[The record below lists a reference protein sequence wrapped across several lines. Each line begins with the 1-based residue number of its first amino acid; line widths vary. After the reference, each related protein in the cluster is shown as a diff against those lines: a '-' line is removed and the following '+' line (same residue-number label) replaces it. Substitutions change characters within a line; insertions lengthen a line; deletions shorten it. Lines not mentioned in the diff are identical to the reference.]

1 MDSLVVLGTSVWG
14 CRVAVY
20 KHAGESNERSRV
32 QEIKTKD
39 KRDRFGA
46 LDPIWI
52 NGILFGCQG
61 HQFGPITAARATAKR
76 CPTAAWKR
84 NCDAIKYCSST
95 NLDADSFCTD
105 LQRGRKGRTVND
117 AKEPIS
123 ISTLTKR
130 LLRFDRSPPT
140 SSLVAFFTGLVLP
153 ASLAASP
160 LDVS

>member
-1 MDSLVVLGTSVWG
+1 VPITQGASTIKLKHGQPCGPEYYSMGLSSG
-14 CRVAVY
+14 CLQARWRI
-20 KHAGESNERSRV
+20 SRTNLINERSRV
-32 QEIKTKD
+32 QEIKTND
-39 KRDRFGA
+39 KRDRFDA

-123 ISTLTKR
+123 IST
-130 LLRFDRSPPT
+130 
-140 SSLVAFFTGLVLP
+140 
-153 ASLAASP
+153 
-160 LDVS
+160 